1 MTELQWLSKMNI
13 GIDVID
19 KQHRQIV
26 DYINRLGE
34 AIKASNKSEI
44 LQILD
49 DVIDYTQSHFAFEE
63 ALMADAGYAALEVHQ
78 KIHTLFA
85 QRVLRLKERYIDNEE
100 IGGELQTMLCRWLS
114 NHIQHDDA
122 AYSSAVRQ
130 QILHLVEEKHEESWL
145 GRSLKRFFGSTT
157 H

>member
-1 MTELQWLSKMNI
+1 MTELQWSSKMNI

-145 GRSLKRFFGSTT
+145 GRALKRFFGSTT

>member
-1 MTELQWLSKMNI
+1 MTELQWSSKMNI

-63 ALMADAGYAALEVHQ
+63 ALMADAGYAALEAHQ

-85 QRVLRLKERYIDNEE
+85 QRVLHLKARY
-100 IGGELQTMLCRWLS
+100 
-114 NHIQHDDA
+114 
-122 AYSSAVRQ
+122 
-130 QILHLVEEKHEESWL
+130 
-145 GRSLKRFFGSTT
+145 
-157 H
+157 

>member
-1 MTELQWLSKMNI
+1 MTELQWSSKMNI

-63 ALMADAGYAALEVHQ
+63 AHRAMSVSSSPPARARRRKQ
-78 KIHTLFA
+78 LFTNDSY
-85 QRVLRLKERYIDNEE
+85 LRHNPA
-100 IGGELQTMLCRWLS
+100 MLP
-114 NHIQHDDA
+114 
-122 AYSSAVRQ
+122 
-130 QILHLVEEKHEESWL
+130 
-145 GRSLKRFFGSTT
+145 
-157 H
+157 